1 MSLFSVSTSHLTA
14 KFAAAAVAA
23 RLGTDRGANMA
34 AEDLLAKTIPV
45 TPVEYGDLRGSGR
58 VEKVGYGDYG
68 VTFGGSEAPYAIFV
82 HERMD
87 LHHEAPT
94 KAKYLESTYLE
105 NKDTYIDFIKR
116 GALGGIFGV

>member
-1 MSLFSVSTSHLTA
+1 MSLFSLDTRALMT

-23 RLGTDRGANMA
+23 RIGTDRATNAA
-34 AEDLLAKTIPV
+34 AEDLLTKTIPV

-58 VEKVGYGDYG
+58 VEKAGFGDYA
-68 VTFGGSEAPYAIFV
+68 VVFGGPEAPYAIYV

-87 LHHEAPT
+87 LQHAAPT

-105 NKDTYIDFIKR
+105 NKDNYLDFIKTSV
-116 GALGGIFGV
+116 LGGIFGV